1 MLLKNHGKPP
11 GKESLNRWFVLYSL
25 AFSLD
30 ILFTLVFLVHIANP
44 MKNVWTFGFPF
55 LFILPGITIIAP
67 LWGLFAIA
75 FGSATMMKSYSN
87 MNSSMVAINYPLTI
101 IAMVYMKGPAFYI
114 FVIFLLM
121 LNKVLV
127 SFFGAKVRQHFA
139 NPGYSKNA
147 QRMDEIMK
155 NINSVTSSVF
165 TGGLSAAERA
175 AALVQSGRP
184 DVTRSHVGSDND
196 EVEIVDD
203 EEADDSFGIVSTKQL
218 RNPVTNPN
226 SDDEDETRKGSEAFT
241 RDTD

>member
-1 MLLKNHGKPP
+1 MKNHGKPP
-11 GKESLNRWFVLYSL
+11 GAGSLNKWFALYSL

-30 ILFTLVFLVHIANP
+30 ILLTLIFLVHIGNP
-44 MKNVWTFGFPF
+44 KKNVWTFGFPF
-55 LFILPGITIIAP
+55 LFILPGITILAP
-67 LWGLFAIA
+67 IWGLLAIGL
-75 FGSATMMKSYSN
+75 GSSTMMKSYSN

-101 IAMVYMKGPAFYI
+101 IAMLYMKGPAFYI
-114 FVIFLLM
+114 FLIFLLM
-121 LNKVLV
+121 LNKVIV
-127 SFFGAKVRQHFA
+127 SFFGAKIRQHFA

-155 NINSVTSSVF
+155 NINSVSSGVF

-184 DVTRSHVGSDND
+184 DVRGSHIGSDND
-196 EVEIVDD
+196 EVEVVDD